1 MLQRLAQTFAREV
14 GSSLPQYTFVFPNHR
29 AGLFFR
35 KYLSQAV
42 DKPVFSP
49 EILTINECFAQLTD
63 LRLADQLT
71 LLVRL
76 YDLYRHLRPDA
87 EPIEQFLYWGKMMLS
102 DFSEIDNHLIP
113 NVEALFYAVRD
124 LHDIDDRFRYL
135 TDNRRDAIHRFWG
148 EFLTSEA
155 HHPDSTMH
163 PHFLRTW
170 QLLYPL
176 YTSLRQNL
184 LSDGLAYDGLLHREV
199 IEHLDSIDPQRL
211 KQHYV
216 FVGFNALTESER
228 QLMLHLQ
235 ALGRADFYFDYENYR
250 LRDPENRASLFMED
264 NRRLFQS
271 RYTLPASDNTQDPEC
286 RLISVPSTISE
297 AHEVYHI
304 LRELYT
310 DTPNPDYTRTA
321 VVLPDEQLLIPLLGC
336 FPPEVEKINVTMGY
350 PLRATSLYMPVAYP
364 DRFLSPMPASAP
376 DYIAQIRDLLTSMRT
391 DENAE
396 GVYQLLKVLDKM
408 TSVLTRYPDVPF
420 SVEAAQQVLRML
432 TMEASIPYVGE
443 PLNGLQVM
451 GVLETRAL
459 DFDNLI
465 ITGFNDDLYPG
476 RTRSNSFV
484 PYILRKGFGLPTPER
499 QDAIF
504 AYNFYRMLSYAKR
517 VWFITNSTA
526 DEQHSG
532 EVSRYFYQLQWQY
545 HVPVQHETVVSPLNT
560 PATDSRAEVPKTEE
574 MLQTFRDYVSKGISP
589 SALNKYLRCQKQFYY
604 RYVLRIHE
612 PEQDE
617 EISVTD
623 LTLGTVLHDTIQH
636 LYQPYEGKQLTAS
649 VIETL
654 RAGFAAN
661 AANDGLLDALKG
673 DILAEQVVRSY
684 VRNILDF
691 DLTQVPLRYVAAEYP
706 CSRTLSVPG
715 VGDVRFYGKIDR
727 IDERQGIT
735 RIIDY
740 KTGKT
745 DLEFRDMA
753 QVFDRKQN
761 KSQVLQTLFY
771 CWLTG
776 NGDTSP
782 HIYPVRRMASI
793 NAATVPAKDNTSSGT
808 PNGNTVSGT
817 PADSATPS
825 PTAIHRQG
833 EDMLFFRDVESDFL
847 EALQTLLQEIFDP
860 AQPFLP
866 TTVTRTCDSCPF
878 LALCK

>member
-1 MLQRLAQTFAREV
+1 MLSRLALTFAREV

-135 TDNRRDAIHRFWG
+135 TDNQRDAIHRFWG

-163 PHFLRTW
+163 PHFLRPW

-264 NRRLFQS
+264 NRRLFHS
-271 RYTLPASDNTQDPEC
+271 RYTLPASDNTRDPQC

-364 DRFLSPMPASAP
+364 EQFLSPMPASAP

-408 TSVLTRYPDVPF
+408 TAVLTRYPDVPF

-459 DFDNLI
+459 DFDNII

-636 LYQPYEGKQLTAS
+636 LYQPYEGKMLTAS

-661 AANDGLLDALKG
+661 AANDGFLDALKG

-727 IDERQGIT
+727 IDERQGTT

-782 HIYPVRRMASI
+782 HIYPVRRMAG
-793 NAATVPAKDNTSSGT
+793 AENTE
-808 PNGNTVSGT
+808 
-817 PADSATPS
+817 
-825 PTAIHRQG
+825 TAIHLKG
-833 EDMLFFRDVESDFL
+833 EDGLLFQDVEQDFL
-847 EALQTLLQEIFDP
+847 EALQALLQEIFDIS
-860 AQPFLP
+860 QPFLP
-866 TTVTRTCDSCPF
+866 TNDTRSCNTCPF
-878 LALCK
+878 AVLCK

>member
-1 MLQRLAQTFAREV
+1 MLSRLAQTFAREV

-35 KYLSQAV
+35 KYLSQTV

-271 RYTLPASDNTQDPEC
+271 RYTLPASDNTQDPQC

-304 LRELYT
+304 LHELYT

-364 DRFLSPMPASAP
+364 EQFLSPMPASAP

-408 TSVLTRYPDVPF
+408 TAVLTRYPDVPF
-420 SVEAAQQVLRML
+420 SVEAAQHVLRML

-808 PNGNTVSGT
+808 PNSNTVSGI

>member
-14 GSSLPQYTFVFPNHR
+14 GTSLPQYTFVFPNHR

-49 EILTINECFAQLTD
+49 EILTINECFAQLSD

-135 TDNRRDAIHRFWG
+135 TDNQRDAIHRFWG

-199 IEHLDSIDPQRL
+199 IEHFDSIDPQRL

-216 FVGFNALTESER
+216 FAGFNALTESER

-235 ALGRADFYFDYENYR
+235 ALGRADFYFDYENER

-271 RYTLPASDNTQDPEC
+271 RYTLPASDNTRDPEC

-364 DRFLSPMPASAP
+364 DRFLSPMPATAQ
-376 DYIAQIRDLLTSMRT
+376 DYITQMRDLLTSMRT

-408 TSVLTRYPDVPF
+408 MAVLTKYPDVPF

-560 PATDSRAEVPKTEE
+560 PATDTHAEVPKTEE
-574 MLQTFRDYVSKGISP
+574 MLRTFRDYVSKGISP
-589 SALNKYLRCQKQFYY
+589 SALNKYLHCQKQFYY

-623 LTLGTVLHDTIQH
+623 LTLGTVFHDTIQH
-636 LYQPYEGKQLTAS
+636 LYQPYEGKTLTAS
-649 VIETL
+649 AIEKL
-654 RAGFAAN
+654 RADFAAN
-661 AANDGLLDALKG
+661 TADDGLLDALKG

-706 CSRTLSVPG
+706 CSRTLSVPE

-808 PNGNTVSGT
+808 PNGNTVSGI
-817 PADSATPS
+817 PADNVAPS
-825 PTAIHRQG
+825 PTAIHRKG
-833 EDMLFFRDVESDFL
+833 ETSLTFCEVEMDFL
-847 EALQTLLQEIFDP
+847 EALRDLIAEIFNP
-860 AQPFLP
+860 SLPFLP
-866 TTVTRTCDSCPF
+866 TSDTRSCDSCPF

>member
-1 MLQRLAQTFAREV
+1 MLSRLALTFAREV

-135 TDNRRDAIHRFWG
+135 TDNQRDAIHRFWG

-228 QLMLHLQ
+228 QLMLHLR
-235 ALGRADFYFDYENYR
+235 ALGRADFYFDYENSR

-364 DRFLSPMPASAP
+364 EQFLSPMPASAP

-408 TSVLTRYPDVPF
+408 TAVLTRYPDVPF

-545 HVPVQHETVVSPLNT
+545 HVPVEHETVVSPLNT
-560 PATDSRAEVPKTEE
+560 PATDNHAEVPKTEE

-636 LYQPYEGKQLTAS
+636 LYQPYEGKMLTAS

-793 NAATVPAKDNTSSGT
+793 NAATVPAKDHTSSGT
-808 PNGNTVSGT
+808 PNGNTVSGI

>member
-1 MLQRLAQTFAREV
+1 MLSRLALTFAREV

-135 TDNRRDAIHRFWG
+135 TDNQRDAIHRFWG

-271 RYTLPASDNTQDPEC
+271 RYTLPASDNTRDPQC

-364 DRFLSPMPASAP
+364 EQFLSPMPASAP

-408 TSVLTRYPDVPF
+408 TAVLTRYPDVPF

-459 DFDNLI
+459 DFDNII

-636 LYQPYEGKQLTAS
+636 LYQPYEGKMLTAS

-661 AANDGLLDALKG
+661 AANDGFLDALKG

-727 IDERQGIT
+727 IDERQGTT

-782 HIYPVRRMASI
+782 HIYPVRRMAG
-793 NAATVPAKDNTSSGT
+793 AENTE
-808 PNGNTVSGT
+808 
-817 PADSATPS
+817 
-825 PTAIHRQG
+825 TAIHLKG
-833 EDMLFFRDVESDFL
+833 EDGLLFQDVEQDFL
-847 EALQTLLQEIFDP
+847 EALQALLQEIFDIS
-860 AQPFLP
+860 QPFLP
-866 TTVTRTCDSCPF
+866 TNDTRSCNTCPF
-878 LALCK
+878 AVLCK

>member
-1 MLQRLAQTFAREV
+1 MLSRLAQTFAREV

-135 TDNRRDAIHRFWG
+135 TDNQRDAIHRFWG

-264 NRRLFQS
+264 NRRLFHS
-271 RYTLPASDNTQDPEC
+271 RYTLPASDNTRDPQC

-364 DRFLSPMPASAP
+364 EQFLSPMPASAP

-408 TSVLTRYPDVPF
+408 TAVLTRYPDVPF

-459 DFDNLI
+459 DFDNII

-636 LYQPYEGKQLTAS
+636 LYQPYEGKMLTAS

-661 AANDGLLDALKG
+661 AANDGFLDALKG

-727 IDERQGIT
+727 IDERQGTT

-782 HIYPVRRMASI
+782 HIYPVRRMAG
-793 NAATVPAKDNTSSGT
+793 AENTE
-808 PNGNTVSGT
+808 
-817 PADSATPS
+817 
-825 PTAIHRQG
+825 TAIHLKG
-833 EDMLFFRDVESDFL
+833 EDGLLFQDVEQDFL
-847 EALQTLLQEIFDP
+847 EALQALLQEIFDIS
-860 AQPFLP
+860 QPFLP
-866 TTVTRTCDSCPF
+866 TNDTRSCNTCPF
-878 LALCK
+878 AVLCK

>member
-1 MLQRLAQTFAREV
+1 MLSRLALTFAREV
-14 GSSLPQYTFVFPNHR
+14 GTSLPQYTFVFPNHR

-63 LRLADQLT
+63 LRFADQLT

-76 YDLYRHLRPDA
+76 YDLYRHQRPDA

-135 TDNRRDAIHRFWG
+135 TDNQRDAIHRFWG

-271 RYTLPASDNTQDPEC
+271 RYTLPASDNTQDPQC

-364 DRFLSPMPASAP
+364 EQFLSPMPASAS

-408 TSVLTRYPDVPF
+408 TAVLTRYPDVPF

-545 HVPVQHETVVSPLNT
+545 HVPVEHETVVSPLNT
-560 PATDSRAEVPKTEE
+560 PATDNHAEVPKTEE

-636 LYQPYEGKQLTAS
+636 LYQPYEGKMLTAS

-727 IDERQGIT
+727 IDERQGTT

-782 HIYPVRRMASI
+782 HIYPVRRMAD
-793 NAATVPAKDNTSSGT
+793 AENTE
-808 PNGNTVSGT
+808 
-817 PADSATPS
+817 
-825 PTAIHRQG
+825 TAIHLKG
-833 EDMLFFRDVESDFL
+833 EDGLLFQDVEPDFL
-847 EALQTLLQEIFDP
+847 EALQALLQEIFDIS
-860 AQPFLP
+860 QPFLP
-866 TTVTRTCDSCPF
+866 TNDTRSCNTCPF
-878 LALCK
+878 AVLCK

>member
-271 RYTLPASDNTQDPEC
+271 RYTLPASDNTQDPQC

-364 DRFLSPMPASAP
+364 EQFLSPMPASAP

-408 TSVLTRYPDVPF
+408 TAVLTRYPDVPF
-420 SVEAAQQVLRML
+420 SVEAAQHVLRML

-545 HVPVQHETVVSPLNT
+545 HVPVEHETVVSPLNT

-808 PNGNTVSGT
+808 PNSNTVSGI

>member
-1 MLQRLAQTFAREV
+1 MLSRLALTFAREV

-76 YDLYRHLRPDA
+76 YDLYRHQRPDA

-135 TDNRRDAIHRFWG
+135 TDNQRDAIHRFWG

-199 IEHLDSIDPQRL
+199 IEHFDSIDPQRL

-271 RYTLPASDNTQDPEC
+271 RYTLPASDNTRDPEC

-364 DRFLSPMPASAP
+364 EQFLSPMPASAP

-484 PYILRKGFGLPTPER
+484 PYILRKGFGLPTHER

-560 PATDSRAEVPKTEE
+560 PATDSHAEVPKTED
-574 MLQTFRDYVSKGISP
+574 MLRTFRDYVSKGISP
-589 SALNKYLRCQKQFYY
+589 SALNKYLHCQKQFYY

-623 LTLGTVLHDTIQH
+623 LTLGTVFHDTIQH
-636 LYQPYEGKQLTAS
+636 LYQPYEGKTLTAS
-649 VIETL
+649 VIEKL
-654 RAGFAAN
+654 RADFAVNTAD
-661 AANDGLLDALKG
+661 DGLLDALKG

-808 PNGNTVSGT
+808 PNGNTVSGI
-817 PADSATPS
+817 PADSVAPS

>member
-1 MLQRLAQTFAREV
+1 MLSRLALTFAREV

-135 TDNRRDAIHRFWG
+135 TDNQRDAIHRFWG

-228 QLMLHLQ
+228 QLMLHLR
-235 ALGRADFYFDYENYR
+235 ALGRADFYFDYENSR

-364 DRFLSPMPASAP
+364 EQFLSPMPASAP

-408 TSVLTRYPDVPF
+408 TAVLTRYPDVPF

-545 HVPVQHETVVSPLNT
+545 HVPVEHETVVSPLNT
-560 PATDSRAEVPKTEE
+560 PATDNHAEVPKTEE

-636 LYQPYEGKQLTAS
+636 LYQPYEGKMLTAS

-727 IDERQGIT
+727 IDERQGTT

-878 LALCK
+878 IALCK

>member
-184 LSDGLAYDGLLHREV
+184 LADGLAYDGLLHREV

-271 RYTLPASDNTQDPEC
+271 RYTLPASDNTRDPQC

-364 DRFLSPMPASAP
+364 DRFLSPMPATAQ
-376 DYIAQIRDLLTSMRT
+376 DYIAQMRDLLTSMRT

-408 TSVLTRYPDVPF
+408 TAVLTRYPDVPF

-545 HVPVQHETVVSPLNT
+545 HVPVEHETVVSPLNT
-560 PATDSRAEVPKTEE
+560 PATDTHAEVPKTEE

-612 PEQDE
+612 PLQDE

-636 LYQPYEGKQLTAS
+636 LYQPYEGKMLTAS

-661 AANDGLLDALKG
+661 TANDGLLDALKG

-727 IDERQGIT
+727 IDERQGTT

-745 DLEFRDMA
+745 DLEFRDMV

-808 PNGNTVSGT
+808 PNGNTVSGI

>member
-1 MLQRLAQTFAREV
+1 MLSRLAQTFAREV

-35 KYLSQAV
+35 KYLSQTV

-184 LSDGLAYDGLLHREV
+184 LADGLAYDGLLHREV

-235 ALGRADFYFDYENYR
+235 ALGRADFYFDYENSR

-271 RYTLPASDNTQDPEC
+271 RYTLPASDNTQDPQC

-304 LRELYT
+304 LHELYT

-364 DRFLSPMPASAP
+364 EQFLSPMPASAQ

-408 TSVLTRYPDVPF
+408 TAVLTRYPDVPF

-545 HVPVQHETVVSPLNT
+545 HVPVEHETVVSPLNT

-612 PEQDE
+612 PLQDE

-636 LYQPYEGKQLTAS
+636 LYQPYEGKMLTAS

-661 AANDGLLDALKG
+661 TANDGLLDALKG

>member
-1 MLQRLAQTFAREV
+1 MSSYLSRLAQTFAREV
-14 GSSLPQYTFVFPNHR
+14 GSELPQYTFVFPNHR

-35 KYLSQAV
+35 KYLSQAL

-49 EILTINECFAQLTD
+49 EVLTINECFAQLTD

-76 YDLYRHLRPDA
+76 YDLYRRQRPDA

-135 TDNRRDAIHRFWG
+135 TDNQRDAIRRFWG
-148 EFLTSEA
+148 EFLSSEA

-176 YTSLRQNL
+176 YTALRQNL

-199 IEHLDSIDPQRL
+199 IEHFDSIDPQRL
-211 KQHYV
+211 KPHYV

-235 ALGRADFYFDYENYR
+235 ALGQADFYFDYENSR
-250 LRDPENRASLFMED
+250 LRDPDNRASLFMAD
-264 NRRLFQS
+264 NQRLFQS
-271 RYTLPASDNTQDPEC
+271 RYTLPASGNTQDPEC
-286 RLISVPSTISE
+286 RLISVPSTIAE
-297 AHEVYHI
+297 AHEVHHI
-304 LRELYT
+304 LKALYT
-310 DTPNPDYTRTA
+310 DARNIDFTRTA

-336 FPPEVEKINVTMGY
+336 FPPDVEKINVTMGY
-350 PLRATSLYMPVAYP
+350 PLRATALYMPVAYP
-364 DRFLSPMPASAP
+364 EQFLSPMPDTAT
-376 DYIAQIRDLLTSMRT
+376 DYIAQMRALLTSMRT

-396 GVYQLLKVLDKM
+396 GVYQLLKVLDKI
-408 TSVLTRYPDVPF
+408 TAVLTRYPDVPF

-476 RTRSNSFV
+476 RTRGNSFV
-484 PYILRKGFGLPTPER
+484 PYVLRKGFGLPTPER

-545 HVPVQHETVVSPLNT
+545 HVPIEHETVISPLNT
-560 PATDSRAEVPKTEE
+560 PARNSRAEAPKTDEV
-574 MLQTFRDYVSKGISP
+574 LQALRDYARKGISP
-589 SALNKYLRCQKQFYY
+589 SALNQYLRCPKQFYY
-604 RYVLRIHE
+604 RHVLGIHE

-617 EISVTD
+617 DVSVADT
-623 LTLGTVLHDTIQH
+623 TLGSVLHDTIQH

-649 VIETL
+649 AIETL
-654 RAGFAAN
+654 RADFAAN

-673 DILAEQVVRSY
+673 DILAEQVVRNY

-691 DLTQVPLRYVAAEYP
+691 DLTQVPLLYVATEQ
-706 CSRTLSVPG
+706 SRTRSLQVPE
-715 VGDVRFYGKIDR
+715 VGDVLFYGKIDR
-727 IDERQGIT
+727 IDERQGST

-740 KTGKT
+740 KTGHA
-745 DLEFRDMA
+745 DLEFTDMA
-753 QVFDRKQN
+753 QVFDRKRN
-761 KSQVLQTLFY
+761 KSQVLQTLLY

-782 HIYPVRRMASI
+782 HIYPVRRMAD
-793 NAATVPAKDNTSSGT
+793 TENTE
-808 PNGNTVSGT
+808 
-817 PADSATPS
+817 
-825 PTAIHRQG
+825 TAIHRKG
-833 EDMLFFRDVESDFL
+833 EVSLTFSDVESDFL
-847 EALQTLLQEIFDP
+847 EALRDLIAEIFDTSL
-860 AQPFLP
+860 PFSP
-866 TTVTRTCDSCPF
+866 TADIRSCDTCPF
-878 LALCK
+878 AALCR

>member
-1 MLQRLAQTFAREV
+1 MSSYLSRLAQTFAREV
-14 GSSLPQYTFVFPNHR
+14 GSELPQYTFVFPNHR

-35 KYLSQAV
+35 KYLSQAL

-49 EILTINECFAQLTD
+49 EVLTINECFAQLTD

-76 YDLYRHLRPDA
+76 YDLYRRQRPDA

-135 TDNRRDAIHRFWG
+135 TDNQRDAIRRFWG
-148 EFLTSEA
+148 EFLSSEA

-176 YTSLRQNL
+176 YTALRQNL

-199 IEHLDSIDPQRL
+199 IERFDSIDPQRL
-211 KQHYV
+211 KPHYV

-235 ALGRADFYFDYENYR
+235 ALGRADFYFDYENAR
-250 LRDPENRASLFMED
+250 LRDPENRASLFMAD
-264 NRRLFQS
+264 NQRLFRS
-271 RYTLPASDNTQDPEC
+271 RYTLPESGNTQDPEC
-286 RLISVPSTISE
+286 RLISVPSTIAE
-297 AHEVYHI
+297 AHEVHHI
-304 LRELYT
+304 LKALYT
-310 DTPNPDYTRTA
+310 DARNIDFTRTA

-336 FPPEVEKINVTMGY
+336 FPPDVEKINVTMGY
-350 PLRATSLYMPVAYP
+350 PLRATALYMPVAYP
-364 DRFLSPMPASAP
+364 EQFLSPMPDTAT
-376 DYIAQIRDLLTSMRT
+376 DYIAQMRGLLTSMRT

-396 GVYQLLKVLDKM
+396 GVYQLLKVLDKI
-408 TSVLTRYPDVPF
+408 TAVLTRYPDVPF

-476 RTRSNSFV
+476 RTRGNSFV
-484 PYILRKGFGLPTPER
+484 PYVLRKGFGLPTPER

-545 HVPVQHETVVSPLNT
+545 HVPIEHETVISPMNT
-560 PATDSRAEVPKTEE
+560 PAANSRAEAPKTNEV
-574 MLQTFRDYVSKGISP
+574 LQALHDYTRKGISP
-589 SALNKYLRCQKQFYY
+589 SALNQYLRCPKQFYY
-604 RYVLRIHE
+604 RHVLGIHE

-617 EISVTD
+617 DVSVADT
-623 LTLGTVLHDTIQH
+623 TLGSVLHDTIQH
-636 LYQPYEGKQLTAS
+636 LYQPYEGKPLTAS

-654 RAGFAAN
+654 RADFAAN
-661 AANDGLLDALKG
+661 TGNDGLRDALQG

-691 DLTQVPLRYVAAEYP
+691 DLTQVPLRYVSAEQSYT
-706 CSRTLSVPG
+706 RTLQVPD

-727 IDERQGIT
+727 IDERQGTT

-761 KSQVLQTLFY
+761 KPQVLQTLLY

-776 NGDTSP
+776 NGSTSP
-782 HIYPVRRMASI
+782 HIYPVRRMAD
-793 NAATVPAKDNTSSGT
+793 AENTE
-808 PNGNTVSGT
+808 
-817 PADSATPS
+817 
-825 PTAIHRQG
+825 TAIHRKG
-833 EDMLFFRDVESDFL
+833 EGNLTFSDVEPDFL
-847 EALQTLLQEIFDP
+847 ESLRDLIAEIFNP
-860 AQPFLP
+860 ALSFQP
-866 TTVTRTCDSCPF
+866 TSDTRTCDSCPF
-878 LALCK
+878 VALCR

>member
-1 MLQRLAQTFAREV
+1 MSSYLSRLAQTFAREV

-35 KYLSQAV
+35 KYLSQAL

-49 EILTINECFAQLTD
+49 EVLTINECFAQLTD

-76 YDLYRHLRPDA
+76 YDLYRRQRPDA

-135 TDNRRDAIHRFWG
+135 TDNQRDAIRRFWG
-148 EFLTSEA
+148 EFLSSEA
-155 HHPDSTMH
+155 HHPDSAMH

-176 YTSLRQNL
+176 YTALRQNL

-199 IEHLDSIDPQRL
+199 IEHFDSIDTQRI

-228 QLMLHLQ
+228 QLMLHFQ
-235 ALGRADFYFDYENYR
+235 ALGRADYYFDYENSR
-250 LRDPENRASLFMED
+250 LRDPENRASLFMEE
-264 NRRLFQS
+264 NNRLFRS

-286 RLISVPSTISE
+286 RLISVPSTIGE
-297 AHEVYHI
+297 AHEVHHI
-304 LRELYT
+304 LRNLYT

-321 VVLPDEQLLIPLLGC
+321 VVLPDEQLLIPLLSC

-364 DRFLSPMPASAP
+364 EQFLSPMPASAT
-376 DYIAQIRDLLTSMRT
+376 DYIAQMRALLTSMRT

-396 GVYQLLKVLDKM
+396 GVYQLLKVLDKI
-408 TSVLTRYPDVPF
+408 TAVLTRYPDVPF

-476 RTRSNSFV
+476 RTRGNSFV
-484 PYILRKGFGLPTPER
+484 PYVLRKGFGLPTPER

-545 HVPVQHETVVSPLNT
+545 HVPIEHETVISPLNT
-560 PATDSRAEVPKTEE
+560 PATNSRAEAPKTDEV
-574 MLQTFRDYVSKGISP
+574 LQALRDYARKGISP
-589 SALNKYLRCQKQFYY
+589 SALNQYLRCPKQFYY
-604 RYVLRIHE
+604 RHVRGIHE

-617 EISVTD
+617 EVSVADT
-623 LTLGTVLHDTIQH
+623 TLGSVLHDTIQH
-636 LYQPYEGKQLTAS
+636 LYQPYEGKPLTAS
-649 VIETL
+649 AIESL
-654 RAGFAAN
+654 RTAFAAN
-661 AANDGLLDALKG
+661 TGKDGLLDALKG
-673 DILAEQVVRSY
+673 DILAEQVVRNY

-691 DLTQVPLRYVAAEYP
+691 DLTQVPLLYVAAEQ
-706 CSRTLSVPG
+706 SRTRTLSVPD
-715 VGDVRFYGKIDR
+715 VGDVLFYGKIDR
-727 IDERQGIT
+727 IDERQGCT

-740 KTGKT
+740 KTGHA

-753 QVFDRKQN
+753 QVFDRKRN
-761 KSQVLQTLFY
+761 KSQVLQTLLY

-782 HIYPVRRMASI
+782 HIYPVRRMAD
-793 NAATVPAKDNTSSGT
+793 AENTE
-808 PNGNTVSGT
+808 
-817 PADSATPS
+817 
-825 PTAIHRQG
+825 TAIHKKG
-833 EDMLFFRDVESDFL
+833 ELSLTFSDVEPDFL
-847 EALQTLLQEIFDP
+847 ESLRDLIAEIFNP
-860 AQPFLP
+860 ALSFQP
-866 TTVTRTCDSCPF
+866 TSDTRTCDSCPF
-878 LALCK
+878 VALCR

>member
-1 MLQRLAQTFAREV
+1 MLSRLALTFAREV

-135 TDNRRDAIHRFWG
+135 TDNQRDAIHRFWG

-264 NRRLFQS
+264 NRRLFHS
-271 RYTLPASDNTQDPEC
+271 RYTLPASDNTRDPQC

-364 DRFLSPMPASAP
+364 EQFLSPMPASAP

-408 TSVLTRYPDVPF
+408 TAVLTRYPDVPF

-459 DFDNLI
+459 DFDNII

-636 LYQPYEGKQLTAS
+636 LYQPYEGKMLTAS

-661 AANDGLLDALKG
+661 AANDGFLDALKG

-727 IDERQGIT
+727 IDERQGTT

-782 HIYPVRRMASI
+782 HIYPVRRMAG
-793 NAATVPAKDNTSSGT
+793 AENTE
-808 PNGNTVSGT
+808 
-817 PADSATPS
+817 
-825 PTAIHRQG
+825 TAIHLKG
-833 EDMLFFRDVESDFL
+833 EDGLLFQDVEQDFL
-847 EALQTLLQEIFDP
+847 EALQALLQEIFDIS
-860 AQPFLP
+860 QPFLP
-866 TTVTRTCDSCPF
+866 TNDTRSCNTCPF
-878 LALCK
+878 AVLCK

>member
-1 MLQRLAQTFAREV
+1 MLSRLALTFAREV
-14 GSSLPQYTFVFPNHR
+14 GTSLPQYTFVFPNHR

-49 EILTINECFAQLTD
+49 EILTINECFAQLSD

-135 TDNRRDAIHRFWG
+135 TDNQRDAIHRFWG
-148 EFLTSEA
+148 EFLNSEA

-184 LSDGLAYDGLLHREV
+184 LADGLAYDGLLHREV
-199 IEHLDSIDPQRL
+199 IEHFDSIDPQRL
-211 KQHYV
+211 KPHYV

-271 RYTLPASDNTQDPEC
+271 RYTLPASDNTQDPQC

-364 DRFLSPMPASAP
+364 DRFLSPMPATAQ
-376 DYIAQIRDLLTSMRT
+376 DYIAQMRELLTSMRT

-408 TSVLTRYPDVPF
+408 TAVLTKYPDVPF

-560 PATDSRAEVPKTEE
+560 PATDTHAEVPKTEE
-574 MLQTFRDYVSKGISP
+574 MLRTFRDYVSKGISP
-589 SALNKYLRCQKQFYY
+589 SALNKYLHCQKQFYY
-604 RYVLRIHE
+604 RYVLGIHE

-623 LTLGTVLHDTIQH
+623 LTLGTVFHDTIQH

-649 VIETL
+649 AIEKL
-654 RAGFAAN
+654 RADFAAN
-661 AANDGLLDALKG
+661 TADDGLLDALKG

-808 PNGNTVSGT
+808 PNGNTVSGI
-817 PADSATPS
+817 PADDVAPS
-825 PTAIHRQG
+825 STAIHRKG
-833 EDMLFFRDVESDFL
+833 ETSLTFSEVETDFL
-847 EALQTLLQEIFDP
+847 EALRDLIAEIFDP
-860 AQPFLP
+860 SLPFLP
-866 TTVTRTCDSCPF
+866 TSDTRSCDSCPF